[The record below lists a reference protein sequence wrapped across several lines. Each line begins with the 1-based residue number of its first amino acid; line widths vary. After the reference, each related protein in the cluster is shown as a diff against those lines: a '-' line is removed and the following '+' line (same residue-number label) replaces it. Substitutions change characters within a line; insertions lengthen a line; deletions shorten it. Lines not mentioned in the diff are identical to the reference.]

1 MIIDFRENFGDAK
14 IVAAAVSGGS
24 DSMALLSLLIS
35 SPKKYGAEVVAIN
48 VEHGI
53 RGESSLSDSAFV
65 KKFCDDNGVTCIS
78 YSVNAAEYA
87 KTNKLSVEQAARIL
101 RYRCFEDAI
110 KSGKCDVVATAHH
123 ALDNLESVLFNL
135 FRGTGLK
142 GVCGILPRYDGGKI
156 VRPLLKITKAEIT
169 EYISEND
176 IPYVTDETNFC
187 DDYTRNFLRLNIIPE
202 IKKIFPD
209 AERSAARFC
218 ELVSEDEDYL
228 SSLSAAAIKTEN
240 GKAYLSADLPKPV
253 FGRAEIAALKL
264 LGVKK
269 DWEKVHIDDAFALTK
284 KETGKSVNLL
294 CGIVARREYD
304 YVVFEKAEETPRSG
318 GMPSPVLFAA
328 GEWVFADKT
337 LKIEIINK
345 AGTDLKSGLFLAEEK
360 VPANAVIRTME
371 PGDEFTKFGGGTK
384 KLCDYLTDKKIPE
397 PMRITLPIVAAGSD
411 VLAIF
416 GVAVSDKVKA
426 EEKTE
431 RLFKIN

>member
-14 IVAAAVSGGS
+14 VVAAAVSGGS
-24 DSMALLSLLIS
+24 DSMALLSLLLS
-35 SPKKYGAEVVAIN
+35 SPKKYGAKVVAIN

-65 KKFCDDNGVTCIS
+65 KKYCDDNGVTCIS
-78 YSVNAAEYA
+78 YSVNATDYA
-87 KTNKLSVEQAARIL
+87 KTNKLSVEQAARVL

-142 GVCGILPRYDGGKI
+142 GAAGILPRYDGGKI
-156 VRPLLKITKAEIT
+156 VRPLLRIPKAEINAYIT
-169 EYISEND
+169 ENK

-187 DDYTRNFLRLNIIPE
+187 DDYTRNFLRLNVMPE

-209 AERSAARFC
+209 AETSAARFC
-218 ELVSEDEDYL
+218 ELVTEDEDFL
-228 SSLSAAAIKTEN
+228 SSLAEKALITKG
-240 GKAYLSADLPKPV
+240 GKAYIPVTTPKAV
-253 FGRAEIAALKL
+253 FGRAEINALKL
-264 LGVKK
+264 LGIKK
-269 DWEKVHIDDAFALTK
+269 DWEKTHIDDAFALTEK
-284 KETGKSVNLL
+284 QTGKSVNLL

-304 YVVFEKAEETPRSG
+304 YVVFEKTETAIRDNDV
-318 GMPSPVLFAA
+318 SPIPFTA
-328 GEWVFADKT
+328 GEFVFAGKT
-337 LKIEIINK
+337 LKIELIDK
-345 AGTDLKSGLFLAEEK
+345 AGANLKQGLYLAAEK
-360 VPANAVIRTME
+360 LTNDAVIRTML
-371 PGDEFTKFGGGTK
+371 PGDRFTKFGGGTK
-384 KLCDYLTDKKIPE
+384 KLCDYLTDKKIPKSE
-397 PMRITLPIVAAGSD
+397 REKLPLAARGHE